1 MSKDKKGTF
10 TDKVLPYY
18 QIILLLLL
26 SQPFSCPPN
35 SLKNLQLAFFHIVY
49 LCSSIRYMIRYIT
62 YIYVHLL
69 DISHF

>member
-49 LCSSIRYMIRYIT
+49 LRDLCSSIRYISFLKLPYI
-62 YIYVHLL
+62 IP
-69 DISHF
+69 